1 MRVIFLDIDGV
12 LNCEATDVVLTSS
25 WRCDPIGVLA
35 ARHYGLPFHELAAD
49 KEGCKRGNEIGEWL
63 RSHPKAGRFVVIDD
77 ENDGLDDL
85 PLFQP
90 SPKTGLT
97 AAMAD
102 AISTI
107 WREHRPDPTPAL
119 MRLVKM
125 RPPCLP
131 AQQAEV

>member
-1 MRVIFLDIDGV
+1 MALADRT
-12 LNCEATDVVLTSS
+12 EAHVVLTST

-35 ARHYGLPFHELAAD
+35 ARHYGLPSHELAAD

-77 ENDGLDDL
+77 ENDRLDDL

-97 AAMAD
+97 PAMAG
-102 AISTI
+102 AISNYLQGNTNQTV
-107 WREHRPDPTPAL
+107 RRPAL
-119 MRLVKM
+119 VRLFQNATSLLA
-125 RPPCLP
+125 RSTS
-131 AQQAEV
+131 